1 MAPSPDVFV
10 LRQRCR
16 INPAAGEAGGT
27 PEAVP
32 MQGTAQRL
40 PQGAASGWGWGG
52 TALCPQH
59 PRAWHLITK
68 NSSMKHGQSGTVSQ
82 GRCGHANRVEACC
95 QPALCCNPVPT
106 LHPPPAGL
114 CWGLVDRREPMCLA
128 SLARTRATP

>member
-16 INPAAGEAGGT
+16 INPAAGT

-40 PQGAASGWGWGG
+40 PRGAASGWGWWGA
-52 TALCPQH
+52 ALCPQH
-59 PRAWHLITK
+59 PRALHLVTK
-68 NSSMKHGQSGTVSQ
+68 NSSMKHRQSGTLSQ
-82 GRCGHANRVEACC
+82 GRRGHANGVEARC
-95 QPALCCNPVPT
+95 QPALLAYAAAWC
-106 LHPPPAGL
+106 PPCTHLPAGL
-114 CWGLVDRREPMCLA
+114 CWGLVDSREPMCLA